1 MNKNYFFISFIL
13 FSVIIFSFIFLNK
26 DNSKAINNES
36 SIHLS
41 SLFVKTNSE
50 LKTGHKIQVQI
61 QNGCGFSGIAK
72 VYTNFLRS
80 HGYDVLEYKNAP
92 HFNFDKTQLI
102 VHKKDTSNF
111 VDEMIKILQIK
122 PDLIKYKYDTN
133 FIYEMTLVIGHDY
146 NSLNSYNEVT
156 MHYEPF

>member
-1 MNKNYFFISFIL
+1 MNKNYFFIPLIL
-13 FSVIIFSFIFLNK
+13 FSIITFSFIFINK
-26 DNSKAINNES
+26 DYLKETNNEP

-50 LKTGHKIQVQI
+50 LKTGHRIQVQI

-80 HGYDVLEYKNAP
+80 RGYDVLEYKNAP
-92 HFNFDKTQLI
+92 HFDFDKTQLI

-111 VDEMIKILQIK
+111 VDEMVGILQIK
-122 PDLIKYKYDTN
+122 PNLIKYKYDTN
-133 FIYEMTLVIGHDY
+133 IIYEMTVIIGHDY
-146 NSLNSYNEVT
+146 NSLKSYNEVT